1 MMMHEGIV
9 QNLERFNHFVSL
21 GYSCYIAQNL
31 QDMGLRNESLPF
43 DWLASSLS
51 GVLKAIETQF
61 SDFLSYDLMY
71 QDSKYHHA
79 YKNIAYDFSFYHDCK
94 KELPL
99 RWQISSVRRKYA
111 RRIARFYKVIQEPTL
126 FIRYVRN
133 WEELEWLEEN
143 HKTVE
148 ELLKGYCAFNGI
160 LYIFDIEESVVFDE
174 KIPNLYHVKKDE
186 GEKLTKKP
194 IISNQILY
202 SAFEKL
208 EYPNKEKNL
217 SFYANKKPK
226 TTYRGKVEKK
236 LRRVMKDYKH
246 NKQMRI

>member
-1 MMMHEGIV
+1 MRNVVE
-9 QNLERFNHFVSL
+9 NLDGFKQFVSL
-21 GYSCYIAQNL
+21 GYCCYIAQNL

-43 DWLASSLS
+43 DWVGSSLW
-51 GVLKAIETQF
+51 GVLKAIETHF
-61 SDFLSYDLMY
+61 RDYLKYKLLY
-71 QDSKYHHA
+71 QDINNHQS
-79 YKNIAYDFSFYHDCK
+79 YKNVVYDIAFYHDFK

-99 RWQISSVRRKYA
+99 RWQISSVRKKYA

-143 HKTVE
+143 HKAVE
-148 ELLKGYCAFNGI
+148 ELLKSYCESNAI
-160 LYIFDIEESVVFDE
+160 LYISDINESVAFDRS
-174 KIPNLYHVKKDE
+174 IPELFHVKKDE
-186 GEKLTKKP
+186 GAKRTLNP
-194 IISNQILY
+194 IISNPILFT
-202 SAFEKL
+202 AFDSL

-217 SFYANKKPK
+217 SFYANKKTK
-226 TTYRGKVEKK
+226 ITFRGKVEKK